1 MSQLSKLNKYAV
13 NKLKALAVE
22 IEKKQDMDLTDH
34 EIHLLSLRKDIYK
47 TLLDE
52 SNKLDF

>member
-1 MSQLSKLNKYAV
+1 MSNLNKYAI

-22 IEKKQDMDLTDH
+22 IQKKQKTDLKKD
-34 EIHLLSLRKDIYK
+34 EIHLLNLRKEIYQS
-47 TLLDE
+47 LLDE

>member
-1 MSQLSKLNKYAV
+1 MDKDKLNKYAI

-22 IEKKQDMDLTDH
+22 VEKKQDMDLTDH
-34 EIHLLSLRKDIYK
+34 EIHLLSLRKDIYQS
-47 TLLDE
+47 LLDE

>member
-1 MSQLSKLNKYAV
+1 MNKDKLNKYAI

-22 IEKKQDMDLTDH
+22 VEKKQDMDLTEY
-34 EIHLLSLRKDIYK
+34 EIHLLNLRKDIYQS
-47 TLLDE
+47 LLDE

>member
-1 MSQLSKLNKYAV
+1 MEKHQLNKYAV

-22 IEKKQDMDLTDH
+22 IQKKQDEDLTDH